1 MILDAVMLRVALILV
16 ALDHQYW
23 LYPKLFIGGSVL

>member
-16 ALDHQYW
+16 ALDYQYW
-23 LYPKLFIGGSVL
+23 LYPTLFIGGSVL